1 MTHVSAQVPV
11 SLRGVAHCYPS
22 GTPALTGINLDL
34 AAGSFVCLVGPSGC
48 GKSTLL
54 RIIAGL
60 VAPTAGAVRVS
71 AGPGEIGFVFQDPTL
86 MPWSTVAANVA
97 LPLDLADVPPSEA
110 ARRVGQALR
119 GVGLNHVGQAYPH
132 ELSGGMRM
140 RASIARAMVTS
151 PRLLLMDEPFAA
163 LDEFTRFKLNDDL
176 LALWQASHWTVVF
189 VTHSIRE
196 AVFLGQRLIVMTP
209 GPGRIA
215 ADLEVRLP
223 AARDSSLR
231 LGHDFADECARVTAA
246 FERGLAA

>member
-1 MTHVSAQVPV
+1 VLSPDPV
-11 SLRGVAHCYPS
+11 SLRAVEHRYPS
-22 GTPALTGINLDL
+22 GTRALTGIDIDI

-54 RIIAGL
+54 RIMAGL
-60 VAPTAGAVRVS
+60 VTPSAGDVRVN
-71 AGPGEIGFVFQDPTL
+71 AGRGEIGFVFQEPTL
-86 MPWSTVAANVA
+86 MPWATVASNVA
-97 LPLDLADVPPSEA
+97 LPLDLAGVPRHES
-110 ARRVGQALR
+110 ARRVDQALR
-119 GVGLNHVGQAYPH
+119 GVGLGDVGRAYPH

-140 RASIARAMVTS
+140 RASIARAMVTA

-176 LALWQASHWTVVF
+176 LALWQANRWTVVF

-215 ADLEVRLP
+215 ADLEARLP
-223 AARDSSLR
+223 PMRDAALR
-231 LGHDFADECARVTAA
+231 LSHAFADECARVTAA
-246 FERGLAA
+246 FGQGLAA